1 MVPLWLQALVLGVVQ
16 GLSEFIPISSSA
28 HLVLVPY
35 LLGWGTPTL
44 AFDVALHMGTLAAV
58 LLYFRRDFVAMVT
71 AVTHRADTPEARL
84 YRRLAWMIVLGTVPV
99 VVIGGVFKESIEEAF
114 TSPTQTAIQLFATA
128 ALLIATDKLRTSRVA
143 RAQTRVSVGGGESG
157 GDSERVWN
165 GDWIGGDAQ
174 RGTWRRLRELPIGYD
189 EHDPAGATLVRLT
202 PARALVVGFMQALA
216 LLPGIS
222 RAGATIAGGVFSR
235 LTREAATRYAFLLS
249 IPALFGAGRLRIT
262 DLDHSGGYAV
272 LDIVV
277 GVIAAFVSGYLA
289 IRWLIALVARERL
302 TGFAWYCM
310 VAGAVGLLG
319 VAMLGPA

>member
-58 LLYFRRDFVAMVT
+58 LLYFRRDFVAMLT
-71 AVTHRADTPEARL
+71 AVTRRADTPEARL

-128 ALLIATDKLRTSRVA
+128 ALLIATEKVRTARVA
-143 RAQTRVSVGGGESG
+143 RAQTRVGVGGGESG

-174 RGTWRRLRELPIGYD
+174 R
-189 EHDPAGATLVRLT
+189 AT
-202 PARALVVGFMQALA
+202 
-216 LLPGIS
+216 
-222 RAGATIAGGVFSR
+222 
-235 LTREAATRYAFLLS
+235 
-249 IPALFGAGRLRIT
+249 
-262 DLDHSGGYAV
+262 
-272 LDIVV
+272 
-277 GVIAAFVSGYLA
+277 
-289 IRWLIALVARERL
+289 
-302 TGFAWYCM
+302 
-310 VAGAVGLLG
+310 
-319 VAMLGPA
+319 